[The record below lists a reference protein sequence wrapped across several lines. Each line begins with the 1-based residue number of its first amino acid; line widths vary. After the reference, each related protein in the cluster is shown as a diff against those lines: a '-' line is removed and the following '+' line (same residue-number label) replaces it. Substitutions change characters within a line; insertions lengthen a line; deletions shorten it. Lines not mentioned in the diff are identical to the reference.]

1 MLTDDLC
8 ELHLS
13 PEIEEVQED
22 PEDDDDTE
30 SHHILR
36 RPLDTLRLVDD
47 IIAVVTA
54 SLAVLKRQD
63 EGIDD
68 VDDEED
74 CQPHRSDQGIPVSP
88 EELTHGVVASS
99 EKSAT
104 RFIDMWKVRN
114 RISAR
119 PEMLMTSLRPDRRF
133 N

>member
-13 PEIEEVQED
+13 PEVEEVQED

-30 SHHILR
+30 SHHVLR
-36 RPLDTLRLVDD
+36 RPLDPLRLVDD

-54 SLAVLKRQD
+54 SLAILKRQD

-74 CQPHRSDQGIPVSP
+74 CQPHRSDQGIPVSS
-88 EELTHGVVASS
+88 EELTHGVVGFFR
-99 EKSAT
+99 EE
-104 RFIDMWKVRN
+104 RHKVHRHVEGQEQDK
-114 RISAR
+114 REA
-119 PEMLMTSLRPDRRF
+119 
-133 N
+133 